1 MYNKPSGNNMPPPV
15 PQPRSGVVPPMRV
28 AADVRTFG
36 PDPSKPASWVIR
48 ERGTGKVIMETF
60 DQNIVQRLN
69 TQRYEAVPIQVYL
82 GSLNA
87 RG

>member
-1 MYNKPSGNNMPPPV
+1 MANDYRIPYRIPSV
-15 PQPRSGVVPPMRV
+15 PSTVPRPQTQV
-28 AADVRTFG
+28 ASSTFG

-48 ERGTGKVIMETF
+48 EKGTGKVIMETF

-69 TQRYEAVPIQVYL
+69 TQRYEAVPIQIYL